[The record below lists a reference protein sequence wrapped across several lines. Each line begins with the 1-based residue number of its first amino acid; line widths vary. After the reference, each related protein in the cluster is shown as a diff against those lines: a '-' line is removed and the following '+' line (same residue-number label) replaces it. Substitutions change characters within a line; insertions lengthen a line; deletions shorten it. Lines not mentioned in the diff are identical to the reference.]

1 MTRPLIR
8 CALALL
14 LGLTVISYGQ
24 VFQSGFVDFD
34 DPTFLLH
41 NKHILSG
48 FSLDNIVWAFTQF
61 HGGTWQPL
69 VWLSYMLDAELYGL
83 KPAGFHLTNLLLHIG
98 CVITLFL
105 FLLHAT
111 GSYVRSFIIAAVF
124 AVHPLNVETVA
135 WVSERKGGLSAL
147 FALLSLLFYTQYSH
161 RPSPKRYILTLS
173 CYGLGLM
180 AKPAILPLPF
190 LMLLLDYWP
199 LRRFNASPSAES
211 GPMLYEDH
219 LPERTTS
226 ATTVLLLEKIPFLL
240 LLALGGYMGWKAQLH
255 HGNIVPLDSLSMGMR
270 VSNSIAAYVAYISK
284 LLVPLDLA
292 AIYPPPL
299 PQPYKQ
305 VFFKGFCLLAA
316 SVAAIRYASRRP
328 YLFVGWCWFLGMLVP
343 VIGLFRFNLQAMA
356 DRYMYLPMVGLLLCI
371 AWGVPDL
378 LGKFTFRKQLLSLA
392 ALFTIVT
399 LSLLTLSQVRHWQSS
414 FSLFQRAVE
423 VTKRNPIAHRMLAEQ
438 YRLRREYDAAQRHFH
453 EAIRLQPR
461 YTMAYNGLGF
471 TMLELEKYDAVIDS
485 LTPSFVVDPKNYE
498 GRNILGVA
506 LFKLGK
512 LEEAQAQ
519 FLEALKINPA
529 YQEAQNNYQ
538 MVTSL
543 LRDRS
548 PEK

>member
-1 MTRPLIR
+1 MSRPLIR

-24 VFQSGFVDFD
+24 VFQAGFIDFD
-34 DPTFLLH
+34 DPTLLVQ
-41 NKHILSG
+41 NERVRSG
-48 FSLDNIVWAFTQF
+48 FSTDNIEWAFTAL

-69 VWLSYMLDAELYGL
+69 VWLSYMLDSELYGSS
-83 KPAGFHLTNLLLHIG
+83 PAGFHLTNLLLHLG
-98 CVITLFL
+98 SALTLFL
-105 FLLHAT
+105 FLLQAT
-111 GSYVRSFIIAAVF
+111 GSYVRSFFIAAVF

-135 WVSERKGGLSAL
+135 WVSERKGCLSSF
-147 FALLSLLFYTQYSH
+147 FALLSLLAYTRYSH
-161 RPSPKRYILTLS
+161 TPSAKRYVLS
-173 CYGLGLM
+173 LACYGLGLM

-199 LRRFNASPSAES
+199 LRRFSASPNAES
-211 GPMLYEDH
+211 GPLLFEDR

-226 ATTVLLLEKIPFLL
+226 SALSLFLEKIPFLL
-240 LLALGGYMGWKAQLH
+240 LLILGGYLGWKAQQQ
-255 HGNIVPLDSLSMGMR
+255 HGNIVPLDSVSMGMR
-270 VSNSIAAYVAYISK
+270 VSNVIAAYVAYISK
-284 LLVPLDLA
+284 ILVPLDLA

-305 VFFKGFCLLAA
+305 VLFKTLCLLAA
-316 SVAAIRYASRRP
+316 SLAALRYASRRP
-328 YLFVGWCWFLGMLVP
+328 YLFVGWFWFLGMLVP

-356 DRYMYLPMVGLLLCI
+356 DRYMYLPMVGLCI
-371 AWGVPDL
+371 CVAWGVPDL

-392 ALFTIVT
+392 ALITIIT
-399 LSLLTLSQVRHWQSS
+399 LSLLTLSQVRHWQNS
-414 FSLFQRAVE
+414 FTLFQRAVE

-471 TMLELEKYDAVIDS
+471 TLLELEKYDAVMDAI
-485 LTPSFVVDPKNYE
+485 TPSFVVDPKNYE
-498 GRNILGVA
+498 GRNIVGVA

-519 FLEALKINPA
+519 FLEALKIKPT
-529 YQEAQNNYQ
+529 YREAQNNYQ
-538 MVTSL
+538 LVTSK
-543 LRDRS
+543 LRERS